1 MENKPKKSNNAGN
14 WIGVGTATGAAV
26 FAATNDPTWIAVGVA
41 IGAALGWRKT
51 KDKNEGGKHGYL
63 IDIKKHV
70 KSFWCCVCINYANY
84 EARPPRRL
92 GLESRT
98 MGI

>member
-1 MENKPKKSNNAGN
+1 MDNKPKNFHNAGN

-51 KDKNEGGKHGYL
+51 KDQNE
-63 IDIKKHV
+63 D
-70 KSFWCCVCINYANY
+70 
-84 EARPPRRL
+84 
-92 GLESRT
+92 
-98 MGI
+98 